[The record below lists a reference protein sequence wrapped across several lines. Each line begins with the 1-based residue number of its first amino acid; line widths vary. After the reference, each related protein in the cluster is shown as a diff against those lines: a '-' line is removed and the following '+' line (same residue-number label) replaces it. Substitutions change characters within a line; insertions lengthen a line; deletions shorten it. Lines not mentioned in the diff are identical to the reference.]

1 MKKKDRIKRIGVLII
16 AFICYTSVC
25 SQQSEIAK
33 ELLDEVSLKMGA
45 YKNIQLDFSTS
56 LVNEEAG
63 INENDELPIKGE
75 IILQGEKYNL
85 NYLGNNFVFDG
96 NKLFIINHD
105 EKEISVNDEY
115 LTEEDGFIYPS
126 KLLTFY
132 QKGYRYLMSNLSTIK
147 GQKIQFVELIPI
159 DSESEIVKVKLGIN
173 LKTKHIYQLIQLG
186 ENDTKTTLTIHQF
199 KSNQNIS
206 DQLFQF
212 DKETY
217 EKQGY
222 LID

>member
-1 MKKKDRIKRIGVLII
+1 MKKKDRIKNIGLLLI
-16 AFICYTSVC
+16 ALICSTTVC
-25 SQQSEIAK
+25 SQQEEKAK
-33 ELLDEVSLKMGA
+33 DLLDEVSLKMGA

-56 LVNEEAG
+56 LVNEDVG
-63 INENDELPIKGE
+63 INENDELPIMGK
-75 IILQGEKYNL
+75 IMLQGEKYNL
-85 NYLGNNFVFDG
+85 NYLGNNFIFDG
-96 NKLFIINHD
+96 KKLYIINHD

-115 LTEEDGFIYPS
+115 LTEDDGFIYPS

-132 QKGYRYLMSNLSTIK
+132 QKGYKYSMSNLVTIK
-147 GQKIQFVELIPI
+147 GEKIQFIELIPI
-159 DSESEIVKVKLGIN
+159 DSDSEIIKVKLGIN
-173 LKTKHIYQLIQLG
+173 LITKHIYQLIQLG
-186 ENDTKTTLTIHQF
+186 ENETKTTLTIHQF